1 MTMDIREAYLRALQK
16 NETNLANGGIKLD
29 KGRFVFLFN
38 EAQDRLVWYYL
49 NRKDDETVRS
59 IQFLLRY
66 WVDLDRLSRM
76 TNPDA
81 TSFALPDDF
90 LWFSNISGVF
100 RRGECSVTDFG
111 MWEVKNENVHEL
123 LADANNKPS
132 FDFRE
137 TFYTIGDGSV
147 VVYEDGF
154 NTEALRMTYYRKPK
168 RVDIEGYMRPDG
180 TDSSTIDPELPDRL
194 CEEVLDIV
202 ARQFSL
208 NEQDLQKFQ
217 YDSLN
222 TTLSK

>member
-1 MTMDIREAYLRALQK
+1 MDIREAYLRALQK

-222 TTLSK
+222 TSLMK

>member
-1 MTMDIREAYLRALQK
+1 MDIREAYLRALQK

-137 TFYTIGDGSV
+137 TFYTIGDDSV